1 MQINLLSNDNTI
13 NEFFNDVFNERFFND
28 AHLKY

>member
-13 NEFFNDVFNERFFND
+13 NEFFNDVFNERFLND
-28 AHLKY
+28 AYLKY